1 MRQQPRQFAYGCV
14 HDRNGPTS
22 RREPESSG
30 GTERSTTCFLM
41 YMADDRTLTAPEIKE
56 IGEALFGPSWQGEMA
71 KAIGVPRQSVGH
83 YLRSGGVRGAQTAAI
98 IGLVARVAARELLSS
113 DRQRVVVDAR
123 QADLITLLHRFDS
136 R

>member
-1 MRQQPRQFAYGCV
+1 
-14 HDRNGPTS
+14 
-22 RREPESSG
+22 
-30 GTERSTTCFLM
+30 M